1 MAPAPIALIPDKWQR
16 RQAEHPPKKVKEPPP
31 PTCPDLWVFTS
42 TSCSLL
48 AILWYMKP
56 CGGDRDSTAVAY
68 LDSQALAF

>member
-1 MAPAPIALIPDKWQR
+1 MVPAPIALIPDKWQR
-16 RQAEHPPKKVKEPPP
+16 RQAEHPPKKVEEGPP
-31 PTCPDLWVFTS
+31 CPDLTS
-42 TSCSLL
+42 ISCSLL